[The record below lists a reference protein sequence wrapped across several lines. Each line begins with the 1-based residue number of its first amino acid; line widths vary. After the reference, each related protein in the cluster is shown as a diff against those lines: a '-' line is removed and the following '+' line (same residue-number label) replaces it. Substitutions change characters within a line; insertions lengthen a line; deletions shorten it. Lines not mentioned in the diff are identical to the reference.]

1 MATTVSEFVD
11 ITVRGMLKRGVHT
24 EADIQSSIK
33 AVLLAADI
41 GLNEDGVL
49 LEDPMGDGSKRRID
63 IRFGQAIIETKRN
76 LAQTDLPAALE
87 QLTGYVAT
95 RSSAYGVPFIGIL
108 TDGRDWRLYDLIDDE
123 LTLVSSLTLTDPD
136 TAADRLIVWLESA
149 LATKP
154 DIAPAPKE
162 IEDRLGVDSP
172 AHQIDIVRLLDLY
185 RDNSDSSEVQLKREL
200 WAKLLRTSFGAEF
213 VDEEELFIS
222 HTLLVLSAEI
232 IAHAAI
238 GYDTRPGQG
247 LASDELITGSNFRQ
261 AQIYGVVEEDFF
273 DWVLDVDGG
282 QQFVDQLAR
291 RISRFAWA
299 DVENDVLKILYESV
313 IPQSERERLGE
324 YYTPDWLADRVVA
337 DSIDDPLTARV
348 ADPSCGSGTFL
359 FHAVKRYL
367 DAAENAGVS
376 PGLAAMQVC
385 DHVVGM
391 DIHPVAVTLARVTYL
406 LAIGKNRLN
415 HHDRAQLSVP
425 VYLGDSMQ
433 WEQSRDL
440 LDQDGIVTIS
450 TGGDHLGADLGGS
463 LFSDNLIFPRAA
475 LTDAQKFTLLVT
487 DMAEKALDVERYSV
501 TDTKI
506 AKDKRGQFRRA
517 TGTLIDP
524 IIKRHGLDGDPA
536 TAQVL
541 RDTFAV
547 LRRLVDTGR
556 NHIWAY
562 YVRNLIRPLWMSL
575 PENHVTHLVGNPPWL
590 RYSKMT
596 ETMQGMYRRL
606 SAERDLT
613 SGGTAVTAQ
622 DLSTLFVV
630 RCAELYLAKD
640 GKAAFVMPH
649 GTMTRTP
656 QASFRTGVWSHA
668 STALTAGFTDSWDL
682 QDVDTGFPMASCVI
696 RFTRTES
703 TAAPMPST
711 TLRWAGRLPRP
722 DIPWSRAQSRIT
734 KTAATIVQRDG
745 SNSSKS
751 PYKAKFR
758 NGATLYPRMLTFVTE
773 QAAGPLGSGA
783 GRVQVASRRGAQD
796 KKPWKEL
803 PGLTGSVPAG
813 YVRNV
818 HLGETVVPF
827 RPSNPLRAVLPI
839 NDERA
844 LSEDEVAVISGLDAW
859 WDAASTLWDENKQA
873 ATKQSLGEWLDYN
886 NKLSSQLPL
895 SPLRVVYTKA
905 GSILTAAV
913 LEDPTAVID
922 HKLYWA
928 PIETAA
934 EGHYLAAILNSEAIL
949 ERVRPL
955 QTVGL
960 FGPRDFDKH
969 IFDVPIPVYDSRK
982 DLHLKLS
989 KLGRR
994 ASEIA
999 SDVDLTDTKFQ
1010 AARKR
1015 VRATLAEDG
1024 IWHEIETAV
1033 LELIPS
1039 EVVQSIAD
1047 EAIAS
1052 T

>member
-11 ITVRGMLKRGVHT
+11 TTVRGMLKRGVHT

-33 AVLLAADI
+33 TILLAADI

-76 LAQTDLPAALE
+76 LAQTDLPAALK

-108 TDGRDWRLYDLIDDE
+108 TDGRDWRLYDRIDDE
-123 LTLVSSLTLTDPD
+123 LTLVSSLVLTDPD

-154 DIAPAPKE
+154 DIAPTPKE

-185 RDNSDSSEVQLKREL
+185 RDNSESSEVQLKREL

-337 DSIDDPLTARV
+337 NTIDDPLTARV

-359 FHAVKRYL
+359 FHAVRRYL
-367 DAAENAGVS
+367 NAAEDAGIS
-376 PGLAAMQVC
+376 PGLAAVQVC

-406 LAIGKNRLN
+406 LAIGKDRLNRL
-415 HHDRAQLSVP
+415 DRGQLSVP

-440 LDQDGIVTIS
+440 LDQDGTVTIS
-450 TGGDHLGADLGGS
+450 TGGDHLGTDLGGS
-463 LFSDNLIFPRAA
+463 LFSDNLVFPRAA
-475 LTDAQKFTLLVT
+475 LTDAQKFNLLVT

-501 TDTKI
+501 TDPKI

-524 IIKRHGLDGDPA
+524 IIKRHGLNGDPA

-556 NHIWAY
+556 NHIWSY

-575 PENHVTHLVGNPPWL
+575 PENQVTHLVGNPPWL

-613 SGGTAVTAQ
+613 SGGTAATAQ

-630 RCAELYLAKD
+630 RSTELYLRPG

-656 QASFRTGVWSHA
+656 QAPFRTGVWSHV
-668 STALTAGFTDSWDL
+668 STALTAAFNESWDL

-696 RFTRTES
+696 RFTKTDS
-703 TAAPMPST
+703 TATPMPST
-711 TLRWAGRLPRP
+711 TLRWTGRLPRP
-722 DIPWSRAQSRIT
+722 DIPWSRAKSRIT
-734 KTAATIVQRDG
+734 KGEGKIVQRDG
-745 SNSSKS
+745 SVTATS
-751 PYKAKFR
+751 PYKKKFR
-758 NGATLYPRMLTFVTE
+758 QGATLVPRMTCFVIE
-773 QAAGPLGSGA
+773 QPIGPLGAGA
-783 GRVQVASRRGAQD
+783 GRTPVVSRRGAQD

-803 PGLTGSVPAG
+803 ADLTGSVPTT
-813 YVRNV
+813 YVRDV
-818 HLGETVVPF
+818 HLGETTLPF
-827 RPSNPLRAVLPI
+827 RLIEPLRAVLPI
-839 NDERA
+839 SDSKV
-844 LSEDEVAVISGLDAW
+844 LSDSEIAAISGLDDW
-859 WDAASTLWDENKQA
+859 WDAANRTWDENRKSDM
-873 ATKQSLGEWLDYN
+873 TLVERYNFSRGLG
-886 NKLSSQLPL
+886 SQLPTP
-895 SPLRVVYTKA
+895 PLRVVYSKA
-905 GSILTAAV
+905 GSILTSAL
-913 LEDPTAVID
+913 LEDPTAVVD

-928 PIETAA
+928 AVDTPA
-934 EGHYLAAILNSEAIL
+934 EGHYLTAILNSEAIL
-949 ERVRPL
+949 DRVRPL

-969 IFDVPIPVYDSRK
+969 IFDVPIPAYDSRN
-982 DLHLKLS
+982 DLHLRLS
-989 KLGRR
+989 VLGRR

-999 SDVDLTDTKFQ
+999 ASVGTGTAKFQ
-1010 AARKR
+1010 AARKK
-1015 VRATLAEDG
+1015 VRAALAEDG
-1024 IWHEIETAV
+1024 VWSEIENSV
-1033 LELIPS
+1033 LELIPA
-1039 EVVQSIAD
+1039 EIVEAIAD
-1047 EAIAS
+1047 EVAAAP
-1052 T
+1052 